1 MNEVNTLILETNNL
15 LIDLGI
21 IQPPAI
27 APSCRPNCDL
37 TDRYNE
43 LGGSDIGTTNLI
55 YFFQCP

>member
-27 APSCRPNCDL
+27 APSRRSNGDL
-37 TDRYNE
+37 TDR
-43 LGGSDIGTTNLI
+43 
-55 YFFQCP
+55 